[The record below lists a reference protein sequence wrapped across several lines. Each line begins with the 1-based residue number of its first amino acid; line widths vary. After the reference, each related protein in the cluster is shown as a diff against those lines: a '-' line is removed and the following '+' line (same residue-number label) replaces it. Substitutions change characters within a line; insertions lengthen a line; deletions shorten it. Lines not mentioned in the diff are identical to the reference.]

1 MSKKGIGNTAQS
13 TPIFSGAGNEKIL
26 LRKKRSLLLIA
37 GIVWLAAGFN
47 AARLGIISY
56 GSISVKL
63 SYILLSAAAFLAFG
77 AMFFRMTR
85 KHTGQRQW
93 ERC

>member
-1 MSKKGIGNTAQS
+1 MS
-13 TPIFSGAGNEKIL
+13 PIFSGAGNEKIL

-47 AARLGIISY
+47 VARLGIISY

-63 SYILLSAAAFLAFG
+63 SYILLSAAVFLAFG

-85 KHTGQRQW
+85 KHSNGNRL
-93 ERC
+93 

>member
-1 MSKKGIGNTAQS
+1 MKK
-13 TPIFSGAGNEKIL
+13 FYCV
-26 LRKKRSLLLIA
+26 KKRSLLLIA

-47 AARLGIISY
+47 VARFGIISY

-85 KHTGQRQW
+85 KHTGQRQC